1 VVFDR
6 RPLSGALLF
15 LTLASCQ
22 ASTAPAS
29 SPHAPSSSSAKA
41 SGDSTTTGSILE
53 STAQSFLSMIP
64 IRASDKARAAI
75 AGSTTDG
82 EFARALRVRL
92 EIRGGHEDAGELSRR
107 AKQPLVNG
115 VLQISDLAA
124 LVSRDTPTKGDQES
138 SFVIDYDEKS
148 FEAPVAELERS
159 GKSSSPATISAFVAS
174 YITEKSYARSFD
186 VASRV
191 ASTRSGDCT
200 EHAVL
205 TAALLRRF
213 GFKSRVIFGVV
224 VIGVGG
230 GDTPPRVQAF
240 GHAWV
245 EQHDKDHWQ
254 IIDAALGG
262 PECASGKDLPTVCG
276 VPRGVSRRLAYLP
289 LNVLKDETASYARAL
304 MDEVGVENV
313 VRVEV
318 DVSSAQRSD

>member
-1 VVFDR
+1 MVFDR
-6 RPLSGALLF
+6 RPLFGALF
-15 LTLASCQ
+15 CLTLWSCQ
-22 ASTAPAS
+22 AGPAPAS
-29 SPHAPSSSSAKA
+29 SPDAPSSSAKP
-41 SGDSTTTGSILE
+41 SGDSTTAGSILE

-75 AGSTTDG
+75 AASTTDD

-92 EIRGGHEDAGELSRR
+92 ELMRGYKDAGELSRR
-107 AKQPLVNG
+107 AKLPVVNG
-115 VLQISDLAA
+115 TLQISDLAA
-124 LVSRDTPTKGDQES
+124 LVSRDTPTKGDQKS

-159 GKSSSPATISAFVAS
+159 GKSSSPASISAFVAS
-174 YITEKSYARSFD
+174 YISEKSYARSFD

-213 GFKSRVIFGVV
+213 GFRSRVIFGIVLV
-224 VIGVGG
+224 GVGG
-230 GDTPPRVQAF
+230 GDTPPSVQAF

-262 PECASGKDLPTVCG
+262 PACASGKDLPTVCG
-276 VPRGVSRRLAYLP
+276 VPAGVSRRLAYLP
-289 LNVLKDETASYARAL
+289 LNVLKDETASFGRAL
-304 MDEVGVENV
+304 MDEVGVESV

-318 DVSSAQRSD
+318 DVSSAGRGD